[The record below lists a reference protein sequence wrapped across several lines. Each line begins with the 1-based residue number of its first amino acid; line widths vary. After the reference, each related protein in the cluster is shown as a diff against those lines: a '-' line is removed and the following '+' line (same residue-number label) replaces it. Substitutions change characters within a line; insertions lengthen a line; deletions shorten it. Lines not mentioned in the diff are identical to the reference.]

1 MRVVIQRVSRA
12 EVQVAGQRISGIG
25 PGLCVF
31 VAIAKN
37 DRESAAEQLAEKIKN
52 LRIFEDEDG
61 KMNRSLADGHR
72 QLLVVSQFTLYGD
85 CNKGNRPSFTE
96 AAAPDEAERL
106 YEYFVQRLRD
116 RGLSVATGRFRARM
130 AVALSND
137 GPATFILE
145 G

>member
-1 MRVVIQRVSRA
+1 MRVVIQRVLRA
-12 EVQVAGQRISGIG
+12 EVQVAGQQISGIG

>member
-130 AVALSND
+130 TVALSND